1 LSTVE
6 AHHSHPLV
14 LVVDDDEAQRM
25 IIRAALEKVEF
36 TVVEAENGS
45 VALEKFEEMRPDL
58 VLLDIKMPVL
68 DGYDTCKALRELP
81 HGTHTPVVVV
91 TSLDD
96 MESVKRA
103 YDVGATDFISKPIN
117 YLVVTHRL
125 RYVLRANRYLAYYDD
140 LTGLPNRTLLLEQ
153 LKHAVSSGSRHQR
166 SIAIL
171 SLGLDQFKRFNET
184 LGHQA
189 GDELLRRVARRLCA
203 SVRSDD
209 YLSRGPYEHNLLLPM
224 LQGDNVVAHSDG
236 DEFIFLLTNINRVED
251 TAIAVRR
258 ITDSLSR
265 PFVTDGDEF
274 HITASIGISV
284 FPLDGDDPDD
294 LLKHAEVAMNHAKER
309 GRDCYQFY
317 TESLDLRTRKKFYIE
332 TNLRKALD
340 RGEFEVHYQPKVDV
354 QDGKIAGVEALV
366 RWPHPE
372 SGMVSPQDFIPVA
385 EETGLI
391 VPLGDWV
398 LRTAC
403 MQAMEWHKMGL
414 VNLTV
419 AINLSAAQFKQKRL
433 GWQIEQILSET
444 GLEARFIELELTEG
458 VLMEDSPS
466 SVATLAEL
474 REIGLSVAIDDF
486 GTGYSSLSY
495 LRQFP
500 LTTLKIDQSF
510 VRDLVTNDVDGTIV
524 KAIIGLGSTLYL
536 KVVAEGVEH
545 LDQLEFLRKNGCDE
559 VQGLLFSGALPGN
572 ELTGWVQRSQP
583 FAAFSRSDP
592 QEQSAVG

>member
-1 LSTVE
+1 
-6 AHHSHPLV
+6 LV
-14 LVVDDDEAQRM
+14 LVVEDDEVQRI
-25 IIRAALEKVEF
+25 IIRAVLEDAEF

-45 VALEKFEEMRPDL
+45 IALENFDELRPNL
-58 VLLDIKMPVL
+58 VLMDLIMPIL
-68 DGYDTCKALRELP
+68 NGYDTCKALRELP
-81 HGTHTPVVVV
+81 HGSNTPLVVL

-96 MESVKRA
+96 TESIRRA
-103 YDVGATDFISKPIN
+103 YDVGATDFVTKPIN
-117 YLVVTHRL
+117 YSVLTHRL
-125 RYVLRANRYLAYYDD
+125 RYVLRANRYLAYYDE
-140 LTGLPNRTLLLEQ
+140 LTGLPNRALLVEQ
-153 LKHAVSSGSRHQR
+153 LKHVVSSGSRHQR
-166 SIAIL
+166 SVAIL
-171 SLGLDQFKRFNET
+171 SLDLDHFKRFNET

-203 SVRSDD
+203 SFRSDD
-209 YLSRGPYEHNLLLPM
+209 YGSRDPYEHNVLFPM
-224 LQGDNVVAHSDG
+224 LRGDNVVAHLG
-236 DEFIFLLTNINRVED
+236 GGAFVFVLTNINRVED

-284 FPLDGDDPDD
+284 CPLDGDDPDA
-294 LLKHAEVAMNHAKER
+294 LISYAEVAMNHAKER
-309 GRDCYQFY
+309 GRDCHQFY
-317 TESLDLRTRKKFYIE
+317 TEALNARTRKKLYIE
-332 TNLRKALD
+332 TNLRKALE

-354 QDGKIAGVEALV
+354 QDGKMAGVEALV
-366 RWPHPE
+366 RWTHPE
-372 SGMVSPQDFIPVA
+372 LGAVSPQDFIPIA

-391 VPLGDWV
+391 VPLGDWI

-433 GWQIEQILSET
+433 GWQIEQILTET

-510 VRDLVTNDVDGTIV
+510 VRNLATDDDDGTIV

-536 KVVAEGVEH
+536 KVVAEGVER
-545 LDQLEFLRKNGCDE
+545 LDQLEFLRENGCDE

-572 ELTGWVQRSQP
+572 ELTGWVQRNHP
-583 FAAFSRSDP
+583 FAAFTRSDS